1 MRQPPILL
9 HMRKAILHLKK
20 SDPVLRGLIEQ
31 IGPYAIE
38 FLEPDFATLVKA
50 IVYQQLSGKVA
61 SVIFDR
67 LAAAAGDGHLTAE
80 AVLELRPR
88 QMRAL
93 GLSRQKIAYIRDLAE
108 RTASGEVDFAA
119 LEKLPDEAVYERLT
133 RLKGIGVWTVQMF
146 LIFALRRANVL
157 PSADLGI
164 RAAVRKAYGF
174 AEAPPPSEIEELA
187 KKWRPYCTVAAWY
200 LWRSLE
206 TKAGL

>member
-67 LAAAAGDGHLTAE
+67 LAAAAGDGQLTAE

-133 RLKGIGVWTVQMF
+133 RLKGIGEWTVQMF

-164 RAAVRKAYGF
+164 RAAVRKAYGY

-187 KKWRPYCTVAAWY
+187 QKWRPYCTVAAWY

>member
-1 MRQPPILL
+1 
-9 HMRKAILHLKK
+9 MRKAILHLKK

-67 LAAAAGDGHLTAE
+67 LAAAAGDGQLTAE

-133 RLKGIGVWTVQMF
+133 RLKGIGEWTVQMF

-164 RAAVRKAYGF
+164 RAAVRKAYGY

-187 KKWRPYCTVAAWY
+187 QKWRPYCTVAAWY